1 MLGVRTVELGH
12 SLSCCSLQ
20 NNSQWP
26 WTGSEQPGEELLQ
39 HCLHFPVWTKN
50 KQQTSIIP
58 PPGQSAPVGS
68 VPAFSRLC
76 SSRGISHPGGRGW
89 HIVPTS
95 IGTWS
100 PCPSPAETSCTPR
113 LPSSLPAPAVPAWL
127 CNPHSTQSSLGTR
140 DLPVGFHLFQ
150 VTSHTSSH
158 WGPMCWAALHIP
170 KSG

>member
-1 MLGVRTVELGH
+1 MLGLGWLEHAVVGVRTVELGH

-26 WTGSEQPGEELLQ
+26 WTGSEQPREELLQ

-58 PPGQSAPVGS
+58 PPAQSAPVGS

-76 SSRGISHPGGRGW
+76 SSQGVSHPGGRGW

-113 LPSSLPAPAVPAWL
+113 LPSS
-127 CNPHSTQSSLGTR
+127 TQPQQCQPGCVTLIAHRAHWGHGTCLW
-140 DLPVGFHLFQ
+140 DF
-150 VTSHTSSH
+150 TSSR
-158 WGPMCWAALHIP
+158 
-170 KSG
+170 